1 MATDKEIG
9 ERLARA
15 RKAAG
20 FPTAA
25 AAAAALSMKYPTYAG
40 HENGSRGMRAN
51 LEAYSRRYRVSL
63 DWLLTGRGT
72 GPEDRRMAAPFG
84 QVPLKGY
91 IGAGGEVFAEEF
103 GGDET
108 VEAPAEAAPETVAAR
123 VRGTSMYPTFQDGW
137 LIYWSKQLAPDA
149 LMNTIVVAQLEDNR
163 IMVKTIMPGSKPGLW
178 NLVSVNPNTPPMI
191 DQVVRWVAPI
201 DWIRPR

>member
-1 MATDKEIG
+1 MSAQ
-9 ERLARA
+9 LARQL
-15 RKAAG
+15 AG
-20 FPTAA
+20 KPHGFKKFL
-25 AAAAALSMKYPTYAG
+25 ALRVFGDEAQQTKI
-40 HENGSRGMRAN
+40 SRM
-51 LEAYSRRYRVSL
+51 LPDSKE
-63 DWLLTGRGT
+63 
-72 GPEDRRMAAPFG
+72 RRMIKADEWARIQEALAEQAVDGEPPG
-84 QVPLKGY
+84 RVPLKGY
-91 IGAGGEVFAEEF
+91 IGAGGEVLAEEF

-149 LMNTIVVAQLEDNR
+149 MMNTIVVAQLEDNR

>member
-1 MATDKEIG
+1 MTPQQKVNAILTLPDWTQ
-9 ERLARA
+9 ERLAEHLKVAQSSVHRW
-15 RKAAG
+15 
-20 FPTAA
+20 
-25 AAAAALSMKYPTYAG
+25 LI
-40 HENGSRGMRAN
+40 GSEPRGDKRDAIAE
-51 LEAYSRRYRVSL
+51 LYEQ
-63 DWLLTGRGT
+63 LLGRD
-72 GPEDRRMAAPFG
+72 PSAG